1 MTIPSGTDRSQTAGF
16 ATACD
21 RSNAGA
27 FGYKRGM
34 PLRRYPR
41 QVRQLAAYVLA
52 GGLTAVAHYGV
63 LIGLVEL
70 AHADPVPAT
79 LAGFIVG
86 ALVSYALNRWM
97 TFDATRSHAQAGW
110 RFALIAAGGFVLTG
124 ILMHL
129 FVARAGL
136 PYLPMQLVTTGVVM
150 VFSFLG
156 HKFFSFADRAA

>member
-1 MTIPSGTDRSQTAGF
+1 
-16 ATACD
+16 
-21 RSNAGA
+21 
-27 FGYKRGM
+27 M

-41 QVRQLAAYVLA
+41 QLRQLLAYVVA

-70 AHADPVPAT
+70 AHVDPVPAT
-79 LAGFIVG
+79 LAGFVVG

-97 TFDATRSHAQAGW
+97 TFDATRGHAQAGW
-110 RFALIAAGGFVLTG
+110 RFALIAAGGFGLTG
-124 ILMHL
+124 LLMHL
-129 FVARAGL
+129 FVARLGL
-136 PYLPMQLVTTGVVM
+136 PYLPMQFVTTGVVM